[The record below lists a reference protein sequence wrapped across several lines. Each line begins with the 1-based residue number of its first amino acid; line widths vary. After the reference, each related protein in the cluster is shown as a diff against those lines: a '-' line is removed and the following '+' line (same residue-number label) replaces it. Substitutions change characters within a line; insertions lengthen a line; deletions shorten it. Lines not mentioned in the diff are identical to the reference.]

1 MKKKLLLLIPLASLL
16 TGCFLVPE
24 NYETEKHQTNAYN
37 LSAVTGETQNYSEIL
52 SNTVEYRTIKD
63 EPLVPYL
70 TLVDYAKLFTPFF
83 TENTSLVATTTSLEV
98 YLNKE
103 PVFVAMVQF
112 SSKRILMAGSLS
124 ETLKSN
130 QELPPSLDFRMK
142 YDAKLRKLYG
152 NYSIFSYKGFDFKT
166 FGKYLPLSVWDN
178 VFNRELDVYTYFNYQ
193 NFYLF
198 EDVSLLQTTSLK
210 GDGEEKYSPFDEAHT
225 VIDTYDEMP
234 LHLLEYS
241 KSSLYFIFENFYGLK
256 STRHISSM
264 SEYFEGQECSA
275 NLLSPDTEL
284 RSTAL
289 SKLISDLSD
298 GHTALSSGVTP
309 WGDVRKT
316 ISNEIWDP
324 RKAIMTSLVLNQIS
338 AMKQY
343 DIDHAASE
351 EERQAIIDNPS
362 YSPNLN
368 GIMYSDD
375 NSLAFFSFLSFR
387 IASTAI
393 HEDGTYE
400 EDAYKSD
407 SFMLFKHQFE
417 EISKVGTV
425 KDVVINIGANG
436 GGILAALM
444 KVLAVISND
453 NHAHICLMNENLYLA
468 EYDVSVDTNGDGVY
482 DTDDCYGDDYNI
494 YLLTSSYSFSCG
506 NAFPY
511 YAQYYGYADSI
522 GHQSGG
528 GECIVG
534 ASFLPNGQFINHSDL
549 THIGVAEE
557 VKNNKG
563 TVIDYTFVGD
573 EGGCP
578 IKEGHDIDYDYYYD
592 VNYLAERLSVF
603 REA

>member
-225 VIDTYDEMP
+225 VIDTYDA
-234 LHLLEYS
+234 EYNFFPD
-241 KSSLYFIFENFYGLK
+241 KYIRTVVIPGAAWHFYVMDEEGLQTAPQYMADYENGKFIMQRDMLYKIPEEYQDDDNQGFIVGDPESDIFGDRGL
-256 STRHISSM
+256 
-264 SEYFEGQECSA
+264 
-275 NLLSPDTEL
+275 
-284 RSTAL
+284 
-289 SKLISDLSD
+289 
-298 GHTALSSGVTP
+298 V
-309 WGDVRKT
+309 V
-316 ISNEIWDP
+316 
-324 RKAIMTSLVLNQIS
+324 
-338 AMKQY
+338 
-343 DIDHAASE
+343 DID
-351 EERQAIIDNPS
+351 
-362 YSPNLN
+362 
-368 GIMYSDD
+368 
-375 NSLAFFSFLSFR
+375 
-387 IASTAI
+387 
-393 HEDGTYE
+393 
-400 EDAYKSD
+400 
-407 SFMLFKHQFE
+407 
-417 EISKVGTV
+417 V
-425 KDVVINIGANG
+425 
-436 GGILAALM
+436 
-444 KVLAVISND
+444 
-453 NHAHICLMNENLYLA
+453 
-468 EYDVSVDTNGDGVY
+468 
-482 DTDDCYGDDYNI
+482 
-494 YLLTSSYSFSCG
+494 
-506 NAFPY
+506 
-511 YAQYYGYADSI
+511 
-522 GHQSGG
+522 
-528 GECIVG
+528 
-534 ASFLPNGQFINHSDL
+534 
-549 THIGVAEE
+549 
-557 VKNNKG
+557 
-563 TVIDYTFVGD
+563 
-573 EGGCP
+573 
-578 IKEGHDIDYDYYYD
+578 
-592 VNYLAERLSVF
+592 
-603 REA
+603 